1 MYGKIFVTQ
10 MQVTPFELSRAGN
23 SKVNSRFSLDCKL
36 ILDFMIL
43 LGIIKFDEDP
53 IKNEGTI
60 YPEQHLPHYKVVY
73 GKTFRPLRTSNSE
86 VNSLIWLKFE
96 LF

>member
-1 MYGKIFVTQ
+1 MYWKIFVTQ
-10 MQVTPFELSRAGN
+10 GQVTPFEHSRAGN

-43 LGIIKFDEDP
+43 LVIIKFDKDP

-60 YPEQHLPHYKVVY
+60 YPEQYLPHYKQSM
-73 GKTFRPLRTSNSE
+73 GKLF
-86 VNSLIWLKFE
+86 VLKGK
-96 LF
+96 